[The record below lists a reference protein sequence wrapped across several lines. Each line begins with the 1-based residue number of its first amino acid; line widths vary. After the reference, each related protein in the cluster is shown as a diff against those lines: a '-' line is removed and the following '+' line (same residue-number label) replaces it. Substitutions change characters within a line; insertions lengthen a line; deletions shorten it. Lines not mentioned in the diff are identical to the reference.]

1 MRWSTG
7 VRDYLEA
14 EAPTL
19 RERKSL
25 AEDAADAR
33 RDLILVEK
41 LTRGEPIRE
50 RDTAVVNIGRA
61 FSERDAEPRNPK
73 Q

>member
-1 MRWSTG
+1 M
-7 VRDYLEA
+7 EA
-14 EAPTL
+14 EAPAL

-25 AEDAADAR
+25 AEDAPDAR
-33 RDLILVEK
+33 RDLILIKE
-41 LTRGEPIRE
+41 LTAGEPIRE

-61 FSERDAEPRNPK
+61 FSARDAEIRKLK